1 MWMLVVGRVLT
12 SLPCDNPFNPPAGAD
27 FHDHHHMVFKGNYA
41 TSFRW
46 CDWIFGT
53 DRLYN
58 EWKAKQEK
66 QTKEKTK

>member
-1 MWMLVVGRVLT
+1 
-12 SLPCDNPFNPPAGAD
+12 
-27 FHDHHHMVFKGNYA
+27 MVFKGNYA

-58 EWKAKQEK
+58 EWKVKQEK
-66 QTKEKTK
+66 QSKEKTK